1 MLSPKMLD
9 ALNQQINREFASA
22 YLYLAMA
29 AHCEAESLPG
39 MAHWMKRQAAEEQ
52 GHGLRLFAHICD
64 RGGRVALAALAQPPS
79 EFGAPLE
86 LFEQVLEHE
95 RKVTAAIHALCEL
108 ALEEK
113 DYPTQVMLQWFVN
126 EQVEE
131 EKSASLIVQ
140 QLKGIPTGSSAV
152 LYFDRQLGKRT

>member
-1 MLSPKMLD
+1 MLNRKIVE
-9 ALNQQINREFASA
+9 ALNQQINHEFASS

-52 GHGLRLFAHICD
+52 AHGMRLFEHICD
-64 RGGRVALAALAQPPS
+64 RGGRVALAALAQPPT

-86 LFEQVLEHE
+86 LFEQVLAHE
-95 RKVTAAIHALCEL
+95 RKVTTAIHSLYEL

-131 EKSASLIVQ
+131 EKNASLIVE
-140 QLKGIPTGSSAV
+140 QLKATPAGSSAV
-152 LYFDRQLGKRT
+152 LYLDRQLAKRT